1 MGKKT
6 YPGGKTQF
14 HKPLKGRL
22 ENPPCAKALKDVCDD
37 VTGHAITIILAISE
51 IRFSKIRF

>member
-14 HKPLKGRL
+14 QEPLKGRL
-22 ENPPCAKALKDVCDD
+22 ENPPYAKALKDMCD
-37 VTGHAITIILAISE
+37 VTGRAITIILAISE
-51 IRFSKIRF
+51 LRFSKIRF